1 MKAMM
6 KFYLD
11 TEYTNGNYYQG
22 DIFEIAL
29 VSEDTG
35 RVFHQYVKIPYNLP
49 KNSKRL
55 CNINDYVIRCKG
67 ISFQLML
74 NRLWHFLKCET
85 STPIIIAHAGYLF
98 DFPILFVNCMKYK
111 INIIDT
117 FSNFTFIDTVRVLKD
132 CHDC

>member
-1 MKAMM
+1 M

-55 CNINDYVIRCKG
+55 CNINDEVIRHKRV
-67 ISFQLML
+67 SFKFML
-74 NRLWHFLKCET
+74 DL
-85 STPIIIAHAGYLF
+85 
-98 DFPILFVNCMKYK
+98 
-111 INIIDT
+111 
-117 FSNFTFIDTVRVLKD
+117 
-132 CHDC
+132 